1 MNFHFFFV
9 ILTEEKM
16 KFVKIQ
22 KEKENKK
29 VSTLKAVKSLLQRV
43 LHGFNSLNYFDEN
56 VNNDSHDNKSL
67 DDISASSVFQPLL
80 PVSEISNFYNRNRG
94 MMNENKINHERKE
107 KCFTKENKKARKIE
121 DRNEDRLNEGK
132 EEGQEEEREGRVKKN
147 GDEREEEDEDEDGD
161 GDDDEDEDEEEVD
174 TYKDK
179 KIIESVLYDLFNKN
193 KKNTSYTISNETI
206 VDDVFSVALDF
217 ILNNNV
223 FQEQNNIRGE
233 NEREREARPEIKTEI
248 LSYQIVIKLIFG
260 LFSRNVSNEIILLE
274 EIIGKKEENFSEL
287 FSYFL
292 QKSLLFEKNILS
304 LILMEREHS
313 FSINEENTIERNFF
327 SLVELFLLNS
337 SNNGITDPKFFMKNN
352 HKIIQVLEYY
362 SLKCNMI
369 HDVYQRSQHE
379 IENIKNI
386 QKKYNIA
393 MKQIDKLDNECNE
406 IEYDINNPVYS
417 YDENIKDNNRNH
429 YLSLLYDIDIK
440 YDIKNIN
447 IKLKQWEII
456 TIICEKELNTLWGQI
471 IELGIKVP
479 GLLDGAVDN
488 ISKAGVCRIF
498 DFDRYYKCHINLS

>member
-1 MNFHFFFV
+1 M
-9 ILTEEKM
+9 
-16 KFVKIQ
+16 
-22 KEKENKK
+22 
-29 VSTLKAVKSLLQRV
+29 
-43 LHGFNSLNYFDEN
+43 
-56 VNNDSHDNKSL
+56 
-67 DDISASSVFQPLL
+67 
-80 PVSEISNFYNRNRG
+80 
-94 MMNENKINHERKE
+94 
-107 KCFTKENKKARKIE
+107 
-121 DRNEDRLNEGK
+121 
-132 EEGQEEEREGRVKKN
+132 
-147 GDEREEEDEDEDGD
+147 
-161 GDDDEDEDEEEVD
+161 
-174 TYKDK
+174 
-179 KIIESVLYDLFNKN
+179 
-193 KKNTSYTISNETI
+193 
-206 VDDVFSVALDF
+206 
-217 ILNNNV
+217 NNNV

-488 ISKAGVCRIF
+488 ILKVGICRIF